1 MVNDV
6 DQKRQ
11 RSQYVPARQ
20 SHVDSENYFD
30 AEYDDIWPS
39 RMPSSTRRYRSD
51 VKTDAG
57 YTQADVQPVP
67 SYPESNYPITHPGR
81 KSSVPARKTATQVG
95 MPVVQTGRPRPVEID
110 GTIITRRSGNLRGD
124 KDHNGVHFHWLVY
137 VGIAMFVMTAGWI
150 MLSMFSSWWQV
161 TQDDWHY
168 GRPRTFHIDAV
179 VGHDDSPTNKS
190 HFVAMNLNR
199 HVEIIEFPGGDPTKA
214 KVYIGPVLIGQGQD
228 LAPVLLTFKDVN
240 GDGKPDMVVIV
251 QDSRFVF
258 INENGAFRPPHPGE
272 NIHL

>member
-1 MVNDV
+1 M

-20 SHVDSENYFD
+20 AHVESDNYFD

-39 RMPSSTRRYRSD
+39 RIPSSTRRYRSD

-57 YTQADVQPVP
+57 YTQADVQSVP
-67 SYPESNYPITHPGR
+67 SYPESNYPITQPGR
-81 KSSVPARKTATQVG
+81 KSGVPARRTATQTS
-95 MPVVQTGRPRPVEID
+95 MPVVQTGRQRPVEVD
-110 GTIITRRSGNLRGD
+110 GAIITRRSGNLKID
-124 KDHNGVHFHWLVY
+124 KGESGVHFHWLVY
-137 VGIAMFVMTAGWI
+137 VGIAMFIMTAGWI
-150 MLSMFSSWWQV
+150 VLSMFSSWWQV
-161 TQDDWHY
+161 TLDDWHY
-168 GRPRTFHIDAV
+168 GRPRTYHIDAV
-179 VGHDDSPTNKS
+179 VGHDDSPANKS

-199 HVEIIEFPGGDPTKA
+199 HVEIIEFPGGDPTRA

-240 GDGKPDMVVIV
+240 GDGKPDMIVIV

-258 INENGAFRPPHPGE
+258 INDNGAFRPPHSGE

>member
-11 RSQYVPARQ
+11 RSRYVPARQ
-20 SHVDSENYFD
+20 AHVESDNYFD

-57 YTQADVQPVP
+57 YAQADVQPIS
-67 SYPESNYPITHPGR
+67 SYPEDDYPITYPGR
-81 KSSVPARKTATQVG
+81 RSGVPARRTATQAS
-95 MPVVQTGRPRPVEID
+95 MPVVQTGRQRPVEID
-110 GTIITRRSGNLRGD
+110 GTIVTRRSGNLKMD
-124 KDHNGVHFHWLVY
+124 KGQSGVHFHWLVY
-137 VGIAMFVMTAGWI
+137 VGIAMFIMTAGWI
-150 MLSMFSSWWQV
+150 MLSIFSSWWQV
-161 TQDDWHY
+161 TLDDWHY
-168 GRPRTFHIDAV
+168 GRPRTYHIDAV
-179 VGHDDSPTNKS
+179 VGHDDSLTSKS

-199 HVEIIEFPGGDPTKA
+199 HVEIIEFPGGDPTRA

-228 LAPVLLTFKDVN
+228 LAPVLLTFKDIN
-240 GDGKPDMVVIV
+240 GDGKPDMIVIV

-258 INENGAFRPPHPGE
+258 INDHGAFRPPHPGE